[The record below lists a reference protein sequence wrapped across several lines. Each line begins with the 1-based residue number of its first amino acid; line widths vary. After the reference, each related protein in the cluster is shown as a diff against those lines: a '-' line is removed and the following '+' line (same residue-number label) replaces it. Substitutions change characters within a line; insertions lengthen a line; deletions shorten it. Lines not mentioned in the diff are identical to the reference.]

1 MKTSILDRQFSKS
14 KGEVSLSLYAFLF
27 SEMVQYCL
35 NNVEQSQQLE
45 DKLHEVGVRVGYRV
59 LDLLCYRDK
68 ANRREVRLL
77 SMLSFVSQTCWR
89 ALFGHAGDLLKGQD
103 SELECRRMKPHTQS
117 VCWGAFPCVRPSDM
131 INDKSLLLTKFI
143 SVPRDFS
150 HINCGAYAAGIV
162 EGILQSAEFPCE
174 ASAHTVEESTNPPTR
189 STTVLIR
196 FASEVVE
203 REKRLQNS

>member
-103 SELECRRMKPHTQS
+103 SELEY
-117 VCWGAFPCVRPSDM
+117 M